1 MDRAVVLA
9 LALLIAFA
17 PAAHAQRAQ
26 GFDKRVREF
35 VVHDAPRI
43 RIDDVRVVDGTG
55 APAVAGQS
63 LLVVDGRIARV
74 GPAADLK
81 GERADVVIDGR
92 GRTVMP
98 GLVMLHEHLLFLDPT
113 SDPVAYVSEP
123 LASPRAYLAYGATTI
138 RTTGTF
144 SGSDDLQVAR
154 GIRAGTIPG
163 PEIFVTAP
171 FLDGAGSF
179 AWQMRPVTDAA
190 GARRIVDFWADEG
203 ATSYKIYMNASREVL
218 AAAIDAA
225 HKRGL
230 KVTGHLCSITFHEAA
245 ALGIDQLEH
254 GAVVATDFVADK
266 KPDQC
271 PDPRTGEDALIALA
285 PDAPE
290 MAELIA
296 TLVRQRV
303 VVTSTLAVFAAGV
316 VDWFPATED
325 LSFLNEKSQFW
336 ALRTL
341 AMRYR
346 NPERRA
352 RAAKVLDAEMRFERA
367 FVAAGGTLV
376 AGTDPTGWGGTLPGP
391 GNHAELRLLA
401 AAGFAPLDVIRIA
414 TSEGARVLGIDGRV
428 GSLRPGLQADL
439 LLVDGRPDEDIAQ
452 IGKLDLVFRDGIAYD
467 PARLRESVRGKIGR

>member
-1 MDRAVVLA
+1 MIDDGKIARIGPVAA
-9 LALLIAFA
+9 LA
-17 PAAHAQRAQ
+17 
-26 GFDKRVREF
+26 
-35 VVHDAPRI
+35 
-43 RIDDVRVVDGTG
+43 
-55 APAVAGQS
+55 
-63 LLVVDGRIARV
+63 
-74 GPAADLK
+74 

-113 SDPVAYVSEP
+113 TDPVAYVSEP
-123 LASPRAYLAYGATTI
+123 LAAPRAYLGYGATTI

-144 SGSDDLQVAR
+144 SGGDDLQVAR
-154 GIRAGTIPG
+154 GIRNGAIPG

-171 FLDGAGSF
+171 FIDGAGSF
-179 AWQMRPVTDAA
+179 AWQMRPVTDTVS
-190 GARRIVDFWADEG
+190 ARRIVDFWADEG
-203 ATSYKIYMNASREVL
+203 ATSYKIYMNVSREVL
-218 AAAIDAA
+218 AATIDAA

-266 KPDQC
+266 LPDQC
-271 PDPRTGEDALIALA
+271 PDPRSGEDALIALA
-285 PDAPE
+285 PDAPA

-296 TLVRQRV
+296 TLVEHRV

-316 VDWFPATED
+316 VDWFPATDD

-341 AMRYR
+341 ALRYR

-352 RAAKVLDAEMRFERA
+352 RAAKLLDAEMRFERA

-391 GNHAELRLLA
+391 GNLAELRLLV
-401 AAGFAPLDVIRIA
+401 AAGFSPLEAIRIA
-414 TSEGARVLGIDGRV
+414 TAEGARVLGIDERV
-428 GSLRPGLQADL
+428 GTLRAGRQADL
-439 LLVDGRPDEDIAQ
+439 LLVDGKPDQDIAQ
-452 IGKLDLVFRDGIAYD
+452 LGRIDLVFRNGIAYD
-467 PARLRESVRGKIGR
+467 PVKLRDSVRGKIGR